1 MFFILNKAAL
11 SKGHVLKGLNA
22 SVMKVNVLPVHILG
36 ITLPSVI
43 FALGKYEIRQL
54 VSSTRSIHKLF
65 AKFTETKEINSGIQ
79 HLVIKEQ
86 RLISNKE
93 NME

>member
-1 MFFILNKAAL
+1 M
-11 SKGHVLKGLNA
+11 LKGLNA
-22 SVMKVNVLPVHILG
+22 SVMKVNVLPVDILG

-54 VSSTRSIHKLF
+54 VSSTRSIHELF